1 MADFKNKYKRVLL
14 SVVVCRIIF
23 GLATIALSIIA
34 VYGVFGAWS
43 IPLSVPLF
51 MAWEYGKNDFTEILR
66 WERSEAK
73 ASTTWQVGL
82 IVAIVAMY
90 ATSSFLNVA
99 GGDTARH
106 ICDIGHDMRYR
117 IVSEAAAAI
126 DSVKSA
132 SNAEIKV
139 MLERKADMQKA
150 AETWAQK
157 VGQVPLLIALDSIIL
172 QKNASL
178 SGQISKIEAEKDR
191 RLAEFDT
198 KAAQNGKSGTLLL
211 ILIEVATFMCN
222 LFMYAHTNRAYP
234 VVADAVNAAIVA
246 TCADVVVP
254 IEDNSYTT
262 GRDID
267 AKDSDIITTCS
278 DIGATCATIA
288 EPADKNKVSR
298 AFEMKETGKTTKEI
312 AKMLEVNVR
321 TVQRWFKDKKNSP
334 LILA

>member
-23 GLATIALSIIA
+23 GLATIALSVIA

-43 IPLSVPLF
+43 ILLSVPLF

-73 ASTTWQVGL
+73 TSTTWQVGL

-117 IVSEAAAAI
+117 ITSEAAAAI
-126 DSVKSA
+126 DSVKGTA
-132 SNAEIKV
+132 NAEIKAIID
-139 MLERKADMQKA
+139 RKANMQNTA
-150 AETWAQK
+150 DTWAQK
-157 VGQVPLLIALDSIIL
+157 VGQAPLLIALDSMIFK
-172 QKNASL
+172 KNISL

-191 RLAEFDT
+191 RLAEFDA
-198 KAAQNGKSGTLLL
+198 KAAQNGKSGALLL

-234 VVADAVNAAIVA
+234 VVTNAADAVA
-246 TCADVVVP
+246 P
-254 IEDNSYTT
+254 IEDNVDTTRSDICATADDTITT
-262 GRDID
+262 GD
-267 AKDSDIITTCS
+267 DII
-278 DIGATCATIA
+278 ATDATIA
-288 EPADKNKVSR
+288 KPADKNKVSR
-298 AFEMKETGKTTKEI
+298 AFEMKESGKTTKEI
-312 AKMLEVNVR
+312 AEMLEVNVR
-321 TVQRWFKDKKNSP
+321 TVQRWLNNKKNSP
-334 LILA
+334 LILV